1 MELLKTVTAK
11 VVLGIVAL
19 AVVAGGISW
28 WQLDPA
34 GREAILTSIGRFL
47 AWLGVVLTLPWATFF
62 VIGWVARKESNP
74 AGAVL
79 VLGYTLLEFALLVW
93 LFHPS
98 LNSPTAWTCATAAGL
113 VAGVYNLFTCDW
125 LAEKVA

>member
-19 AVVAGGISW
+19 AVIAGGISW
-28 WQLDPA
+28 WQLEPA
-34 GREAILTSIGRFL
+34 GREAIITDVGRFL
-47 AWLGVVLTLPWATFF
+47 AWLGVVLTLPWVTFF
-62 VIGWVARKESNP
+62 LIGWIARMESNP
-74 AGAVL
+74 AGALL

-93 LFHPS
+93 LFYPS
-98 LNSPTAWTCATAAGL
+98 LSSPTAWTCATAAGL